1 MIERLKDAAD
11 AGALARRVAAA
22 LSLIPFSEELLA
34 FTSELSSVILSD
46 RRSRPLPEVVALG
59 YWLRP
64 ASMRALAD
72 RFSGL
77 NSSHAVRVP
86 VGLALHIP
94 PANVDPIFVY
104 SWILSLLC
112 GNCNIVRTPSR
123 RGPVAEL
130 LLTQIDQVLPHF
142 SRLAGAT
149 AFVEY
154 GHEDSITEALSAQV
168 SMRVIWGGDET
179 IRHIRALPLPP
190 RAKEVVFADRY
201 SFAVIGALA
210 FLALDDGAAKG
221 LMDQLCM
228 DIFLFNQMACSSVR
242 LLAWC
247 GTSEATR
254 KAAGRAIPLLREAL
268 ERRRFSLE
276 AADALAKYGACQS
289 LAIDL
294 PVAGIDWGAGRLAV
308 VDLKQGQPLQW
319 PAGPLVGGGLLLQAH
334 VTELAALTPI
344 INSRTQTLTQFG
356 FEIEQLAQFLR
367 MLNGRGIDRIVPLGS
382 AMNFA
387 PIWDG
392 YDLLCEFTRLA
403 TIG

>member
-1 MIERLKDAAD
+1 MIERLRDAAD

-22 LSLIPFSEELLA
+22 PAPSPFAEELLA
-34 FTSELSSVILSD
+34 FTSELSSVILND

-64 ASMRALAD
+64 ASMRTLAD
-72 RFSGL
+72 RFAGL

-86 VGLALHIP
+86 AGLALHIP

-112 GNCNIVRTPSR
+112 GNGNIVRTPAR
-123 RGPVAEL
+123 RGSVAEL
-130 LLTQIDQVLPHF
+130 LMTQISQVLPHYP
-142 SRLAGAT
+142 RIAGST

-154 GHEDSITEALSAQV
+154 GHEDAITEALSSEAR
-168 SMRVIWGGDET
+168 MRIIWGGDET

-190 RAKEVVFADRY
+190 RAKEVVFADRF
-201 SFAVIGALA
+201 SFAVIHAAA
-210 FLALDDGAAKG
+210 FLALDDHAAME
-221 LMDQLCM
+221 LMDKLYL
-228 DIFLFNQMACSSVR
+228 DVFLFHQMACSSVR

-247 GTSEATR
+247 GTSEETR
-254 KAAGRAIPLLREAL
+254 KAAGRAIPLLRQAI

-276 AADALAKYGACQS
+276 AADALAKYAACLS
-289 LAIDL
+289 LAVEL
-294 PVAGIDWGAGRLAV
+294 PVARVEWGDGSLAV
-308 VDLKQGQPLQW
+308 VDLKDGEPLHW
-319 PAGPLVGGGLLLQAH
+319 PTEPLAGGGLLLQAH
-334 VTELAALTPI
+334 VAELASLAPMVNL
-344 INSRTQTLTQFG
+344 RTQTLSQFG
-356 FEIEQLAQFLR
+356 FEAEQLAEFLR